1 MEYIYLIVG
10 FILLFIGGKYLVK
23 GAVEFSAHLKVSTLV
38 IGVTIVSFATSAPE
52 LAVSLRAAIINQPD
66 ISIGN
71 IVGSN
76 ISNIALVLGLTA
88 IIFPMPVNRNSVL
101 FDWPVMMIISILFYI
116 FILNLELQFYEGI
129 LFIILLVG
137 FNYWIINRSR
147 KKRHEK
153 NDFKVPEISLF
164 ISLLFL
170 IFSSISLVF
179 GSKYFTMGAEQIARN
194 IGVSERVISV
204 SLIAVGT
211 SIPELTTSLMAA
223 FKKQMDISIGNI
235 IGSNIFNILGILGI
249 TSIVKNL
256 PINELTLKVDVLW
269 MLGISILL
277 FFFIIPLKGGKLT
290 RIEGI
295 VFLIIYI
302 IYIYLIYHRA

>member
-10 FILLFIGGKYLVK
+10 FVLLFIGGKYLVK

-38 IGVTIVSFATSAPE
+38 IGVTVVSFATSAPE
-52 LAVSLRAAIINQPD
+52 LAVSLRAAITNQPD

-71 IVGSN
+71 VVGSN

-101 FDWPVMMIISILFYI
+101 FDWPIMMTISILFYI
-116 FILNLELQFYEGI
+116 FILNLELQFYEGV

-137 FNYWIINRSR
+137 FNYWVINRSR
-147 KKRHEK
+147 KKHHEK
-153 NDFKVPEISLF
+153 NDLKVPEISLF
-164 ISLLFL
+164 ISLLLL

-211 SIPELTTSLMAA
+211 SIPELSTSLMAA
-223 FKKQMDISIGNI
+223 FKKHMDISIGNI

-249 TSIVKNL
+249 TSIVKNI
-256 PINELTLKVDVLW
+256 PINVLTLKVDVLW

-277 FFFIIPLKGGKLT
+277 FFFIIPSKGGKLT
-290 RIEGI
+290 RFEGI

-302 IYIYLIYHRA
+302 IYIYLIYYRT